1 MTPASRVVTVAS
13 VPTDFLALHRPGS
26 PLLLPNAWDAGSA
39 RILATLGFAAV
50 ATTSSG
56 FAATLGRP
64 DGALTRDEALA
75 HAAALVAAVDVPVS
89 ADLENGYADAPDGVA
104 MTVEAARDVGLA
116 GCSVEDHTADEDHPI
131 YDRGLA
137 VERVAA
143 AAQAAGDDV
152 VLTARCEN
160 YLYGRPDLADTLER
174 LQAYQEAGADVLY
187 APGLRDLDEIA
198 TVCREVDRPVN
209 VLLLAGG
216 PTPGQLAEAGVARI
230 SVGGTFAWNA
240 LSALVTA
247 ARELLDGEVGFLDR
261 VAPARE
267 VMPEAFGT

>member
-1 MTPASRVVTVAS
+1 MTTAAPDARAA
-13 VPTDFLALHRPGS
+13 FLTLHRPGD

-39 RILATLGFAAV
+39 RILAALGFAAV

-64 DGALTRDEALA
+64 DGGATRDETLA
-75 HAAALVAAVDVPVS
+75 HAAVLVAAVDVPVS
-89 ADLENGYADAPDGVA
+89 ADLENGFADSPADVARTVADTRRTGVA
-104 MTVEAARDVGLA
+104 GA
-116 GCSVEDHTADEDHPI
+116 SVEDATGRDDEPM

-143 AAQAAGDDV
+143 AAEAAGDL

-160 YLYGRPDLADTLER
+160 HLYGRDDLADTIAR

-187 APGLRDLDEIA
+187 APGLRDAAAIA

-209 VLLLAGG
+209 ALLVAGG
-216 PTPGQLAEAGVARI
+216 PTPQELADAGVARI

-240 LSALVTA
+240 LSALVDA
-247 ARELLDGEVGFLDR
+247 ARELQAGGVGFLDR
-261 VAPARE
+261 TGPARD
-267 VMPEAFGT
+267 VMPRAFQG

>member
-1 MTPASRVVTVAS
+1 MTSTLRA
-13 VPTDFLALHRPGS
+13 DFLALHRPGD

-39 RILATLGFAAV
+39 RILAALGFAAV

-64 DGALTRDEALA
+64 DGGATRDETLA
-75 HAAALVAAVDVPVS
+75 HAAALASAVDVPVN
-89 ADLENGYADAPDGVA
+89 ADLENGFADSPADVA
-104 MTVEAARDVGLA
+104 RTMAGARATGLA
-116 GCSVEDHTADEDHPI
+116 GGSVEDATGRDDEPV
-131 YDRGLA
+131 YDRALA

-143 AAQAAGDDV
+143 AAEAAGDL

-160 YLYGRPDLADTLER
+160 HLYGRDDLADTIAR

-187 APGLRDLDEIA
+187 APGLRDAAAVA

-209 VLLLAGG
+209 ALLVAGG
-216 PTPGQLAEAGVARI
+216 PTPQELADAGVARI

-240 LSALVTA
+240 LAALVDA
-247 ARELLDGEVGFLDR
+247 ARELQSGDVGFLDR
-261 VAPARE
+261 TGPARD
-267 VMPEAFGT
+267 VMPRAFRG